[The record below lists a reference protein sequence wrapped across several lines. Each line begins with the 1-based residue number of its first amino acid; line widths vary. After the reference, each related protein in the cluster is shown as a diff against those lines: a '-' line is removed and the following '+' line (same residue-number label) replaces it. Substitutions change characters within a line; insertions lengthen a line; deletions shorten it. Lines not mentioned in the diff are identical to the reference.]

1 MGQWLDGT
9 GVYLGVQ
16 GFTARDWMGTF
27 YPPDIPARDQLAVTS
42 SQLRSNLPVYSTGVR
57 RYHI

>member
-27 YPPDIPARDQLAVTS
+27 YPPDIPAQHHVLLHSRQTHGEIMVKKDA
-42 SQLRSNLPVYSTGVR
+42 
-57 RYHI
+57 